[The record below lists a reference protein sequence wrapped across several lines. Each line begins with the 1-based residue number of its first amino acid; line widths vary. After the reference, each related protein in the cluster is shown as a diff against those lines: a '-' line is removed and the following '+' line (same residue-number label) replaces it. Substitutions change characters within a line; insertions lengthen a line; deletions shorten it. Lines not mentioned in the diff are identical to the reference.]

1 MILISY
7 FNNISFI
14 NSPTRQMSLSAEKEV
29 VFPTNPPAGCVLK
42 ANDYT
47 GEQQWCWKDDDRL
60 LQVWWYSQYGECWQV
75 SWHDYT
81 TRKGWCCPASE
92 NVFDTK
98 EAAHKFWQEK
108 LDLMGGQIFN

>member
-14 NSPTRQMSLSAEKEV
+14 NSPTRQMSLSAAKEV
-29 VFPTNPPAGCVLK
+29 VFPTNPPADCVLK

-47 GEQQWCWKDDDRL
+47 GKEQWCREDGSP

-75 SWHDYT
+75 SWHNYT
-81 TRKGWCCPASE
+81 TREGWCCPE
-92 NVFDTK
+92 NVFATK
-98 EAAHKFWQEK
+98 EAAHKFWQK
-108 LDLMGGQIFN
+108 QLDHMGGQIFN